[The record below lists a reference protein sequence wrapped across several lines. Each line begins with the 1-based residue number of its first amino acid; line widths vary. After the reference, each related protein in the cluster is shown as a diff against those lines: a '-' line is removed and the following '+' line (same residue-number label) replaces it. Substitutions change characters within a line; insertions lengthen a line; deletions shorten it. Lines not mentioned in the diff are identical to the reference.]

1 MNPGGGER
9 TPGIGMGIGT
19 FLSEVAEQVVT
30 LLPDNRLGIR
40 LRCRY
45 WTPRL
50 AAGSAPRTI
59 GKFSV
64 LKRPERIF
72 IGQSVINNF
81 VTLDATYGEGI
92 RVGDKVLIG
101 PYTVV
106 ISYDHE
112 FSDPARPIREQ
123 ECRGGRVT
131 IGDDVWIG
139 AHCVITRDVTIGRGS
154 VIGAGSVV
162 TRDIP
167 PGSIAHG
174 SPARVVGLRGGG
186 SEGGPAA

>member
-1 MNPGGGER
+1 
-9 TPGIGMGIGT
+9 MGIRT
-19 FLSEVAEQVVT
+19 FLGEVAEQVVT
-30 LLPDNRLGIR
+30 VLPDSRTGIR

-45 WTPRL
+45 WTRRL

-59 GKFSV
+59 GKFSI

-72 IGQSVINNF
+72 IGASVINNF

-92 RVGDKVLIG
+92 RVGDQVLIG
-101 PYTVV
+101 PYSLVV
-106 ISYDHE
+106 SYDHE

-123 ECRGGRVT
+123 ECRGGRVS
-131 IGDDVWIG
+131 IEDDVWIG

-174 SPARVVGLRGGG
+174 SPARVVGQRGSAGG
-186 SEGGPAA
+186 EGPAP